1 MIDRTLPLRQ
11 QQAAF
16 TRDRLLEAG
25 RQVFSASSYLSATV
39 DEIARAAGASR
50 ATLYLH
56 FKGGKRELAAAL
68 LEEGLPRARHR
79 FRELDALL
87 DENSPLLRKQLY
99 GWLAERL
106 DAQADGTHGSQALLQ
121 AAMLEPDLEAH
132 LLRICE
138 TLVDSLDGYLENV
151 PVPDKTGARSRALL
165 LEISTQR
172 ALALASASRLPVDNN
187 SVLEA
192 LADMWFETLSPRP
205 APGALT
211 ER

>member
-1 MIDRTLPLRQ
+1 MIDRSLPLRQ

-16 TRDRLLEAG
+16 TRERLLEAG
-25 RQVFSASSYLSATV
+25 RQVFSADGYLSATV
-39 DEIARAAGASR
+39 DQIARAAGASR

-68 LEEGLPRARHR
+68 LDENLPRARRR

-87 DENSPLLRKQLY
+87 DEDSPLLRKQLY

-106 DAQADGTHGSQALLQ
+106 DALADSTNGSQALLQ

-138 TLVDSLDGYLENV
+138 TLVDSLGGYLENA
-151 PVPDKTGARSRALL
+151 PVPARTGARTRALL

-172 ALALASASRLPVDNN
+172 TLALASTSRLPADNN

-192 LADMWFETLSPRP
+192 LADMWFETLSPCVS
-205 APGALT
+205 A
-211 ER
+211 

>member
-1 MIDRTLPLRQ
+1 MIDRSLPLRQ

-16 TRDRLLEAG
+16 TRERLLEAG
-25 RQVFSASSYLSATV
+25 RQVFSASGYLSATV

-50 ATLYLH
+50 ATFYLH

-68 LEEGLPRARHR
+68 LDESVPRARRR

-87 DENSPLLRKQLY
+87 DEDGPLLRKQLY

-106 DAQADGTHGSQALLQ
+106 DTLADSSNGSRALLQ

-151 PVPDKTGARSRALL
+151 PAPARTGARTRALL
-165 LEISTQR
+165 MEITTQR
-172 ALALASASRLPVDNN
+172 TLALASASRLPADNN
-187 SVLEA
+187 SVLET
-192 LADMWFETLSPRP
+192 LADMWFETVS
-205 APGALT
+205 A
-211 ER
+211 

>member
-25 RQVFSASSYLSATV
+25 RQVFSASGYSSGTV

-50 ATLYLH
+50 ATFYLH
-56 FKGGKRELAAAL
+56 FRGGKRELAAAL
-68 LEEGLPRARHR
+68 LDESLPRARRR
-79 FRELDALL
+79 FLELDALL

-99 GWLAERL
+99 GWLAQRL
-106 DAQADGTHGSQALLQ
+106 DALADSTNGSQALLQ

-138 TLVDSLDGYLENV
+138 TLVDSLDGYLENA
-151 PVPDKTGARSRALL
+151 PAPARTRARTRALL
-165 LEISTQR
+165 LEITTQR
-172 ALALASASRLPVDNN
+172 TLALASTSRLPADNN

-192 LADMWFETLSPRP
+192 LADMWFGTLCVS
-205 APGALT
+205 A
-211 ER
+211 

>member
-16 TRDRLLEAG
+16 TRDRLLGAG
-25 RQVFSASSYLSATV
+25 RQIFSASGYLSATV

-50 ATLYLH
+50 ATFYLH

-68 LEEGLPRARHR
+68 LDDCLPRARSR

-87 DENSPLLRKQLY
+87 DEDSPLLRKQLY
-99 GWLAERL
+99 GWLADRL
-106 DAQADGTHGSQALLQ
+106 DALADSSNGSQALLQ

-138 TLVDSLDGYLENV
+138 ILVDSLDGYLANV
-151 PVPDKTGARSRALL
+151 PVPARTGARTRALL
-165 LEISTQR
+165 LEITTQR
-172 ALALASASRLPVDNN
+172 ALALASTSRLPADNN
-187 SVLEA
+187 SVLET
-192 LADMWFETLSPRP
+192 LADMWFEAVAARP

-211 ER
+211 AR

>member
-1 MIDRTLPLRQ
+1 MIDRSLPLRQ

-25 RQVFSASSYLSATV
+25 RQVFSASGYLSATV
-39 DEIARAAGASR
+39 DEIARGAGGRR
-50 ATLYLH
+50 APRYRH
-56 FKGGKRELAAAL
+56 VEGGKRELAAAL
-68 LEEGLPRARHR
+68 LEEGLPRARRR

-106 DAQADGTHGSQALLQ
+106 DALADGTNGSQALLQ
-121 AAMLEPDLEAH
+121 AGMLEPELEAH

-138 TLVDSLDGYLENV
+138 TLVDSLDGYLGNV
-151 PVPDKTGARSRALL
+151 PVPAKTGARSRALL

-172 ALALASASRLPVDNN
+172 TFALASTSRLPVDNN

-192 LADMWFETLSPRP
+192 LADMWFETLCVS
-205 APGALT
+205 A
-211 ER
+211 

>member
-68 LEEGLPRARHR
+68 LEEGL
-79 FRELDALL
+79 
-87 DENSPLLRKQLY
+87 
-99 GWLAERL
+99 
-106 DAQADGTHGSQALLQ
+106 
-121 AAMLEPDLEAH
+121 
-132 LLRICE
+132 LRICE

-151 PVPDKTGARSRALL
+151 PVPAKTGARSRALL

>member
-25 RQVFSASSYLSATV
+25 RQVFAADGYLAATV
-39 DEIARAAGASR
+39 DDIARSAGASR
-50 ATLYLH
+50 ATFYQH

-68 LEEGLPRARHR
+68 LDEGLPGERRR

-87 DENSPLLRKQLY
+87 DEDSPLLRKQLY

-106 DAQADGTHGSQALLQ
+106 DALADISNGSQALLQ

-138 TLVDSLDGYLENV
+138 AQIDSLDGYLQNV
-151 PVPDKTGARSRALL
+151 PVAARTGARTRVLL
-165 LEISTQR
+165 LEITTQR
-172 ALALASASRLPVDNN
+172 TLALASASRLPAANN
-187 SVLEA
+187 SVLET
-192 LADMWFETLSPRP
+192 LADMWFESLTARP

-211 ER
+211 AR